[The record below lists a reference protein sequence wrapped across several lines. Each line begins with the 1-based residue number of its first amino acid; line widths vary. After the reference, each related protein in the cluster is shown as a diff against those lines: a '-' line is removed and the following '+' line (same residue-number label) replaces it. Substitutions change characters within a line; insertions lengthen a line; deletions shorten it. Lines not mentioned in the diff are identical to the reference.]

1 MQGVEAGRGHARVAE
16 AQRERGIGPAL
27 DITWIFISIFGALMQ
42 AVRTAA
48 QKKLNQTMSNLGTT
62 YVRSLFGLPVAG
74 AFLGFVLLTI
84 QPGWPSMSAGY
95 LFNTAAGATS
105 QVLATMLLIYLFKLR
120 NFAVG
125 TTLIKVDIVMTAIIG
140 ALLFSENLSVGGI
153 AAILIVLTGVLIISI
168 GRIGTARLAEEAP
181 TLSSA
186 IFSLPTQVA
195 LGSAFFFTLS
205 YLFLREATLLA
216 GEGDFLWRAGWTVVI
231 ATVLQTVVMGIY
243 IAIREP
249 AVYRQLTPNIG
260 IISFIGLT
268 SGLGSIA
275 WYSAFAIQ
283 NASYVRAVG
292 QIEIVFTLLISWAY
306 FREKLTRPE
315 LIGIAVTVLG
325 VLMFRFVYLI

>member
-1 MQGVEAGRGHARVAE
+1 
-16 AQRERGIGPAL
+16 
-27 DITWIFISIFGALMQ
+27 MQ

-74 AFLGFVLLTI
+74 AFLVFVLLTI
-84 QPGWPSMSAGY
+84 QGGWPSMSPGY
-95 LFNTAAGATS
+95 LFHTTAGATS

-125 TTLIKVDIVMTAIIG
+125 STLIKVDIVMTAIIG
-140 ALLFSENLSVGGI
+140 ALLFSENLSVGGVF
-153 AAILIVLTGVLIISI
+153 AMLIVLTGVLIISI

-181 TLSSA
+181 TLTSA
-186 IFSLPTQVA
+186 IFALPTQVA
-195 LGSAFFFTLS
+195 LASAFFFTLS

-216 GEGDFLWRAGWTVVI
+216 GDPTDSFLWRAGWTVVI
-231 ATVLQTVVMGIY
+231 ATFLQTVVLGIY
-243 IAIREP
+243 IALREP
-249 AVYRQLTPNIG
+249 LVYRQLAPNIG
-260 IISFIGLT
+260 IISFIGFT

-315 LIGIAVTVLG
+315 LVGIAVTVFG
-325 VLMFRFVYLI
+325 VLMFRFVYLV